1 MVSFKPLDRVIYDNK
16 LSTIRGFF
24 DNQILIQYGWNYKED
39 VALITTVNENEI
51 VKLDDSM
58 LDIVN
63 KELSHEKINSLL
75 PKQYWIR
82 NLRFV
87 KEDKSYQISNIN
99 INLNEN
105 EDIITLIDNEDNML
119 NITRAELDNSFSVYY
134 SEKEDEYD
142 REINKL
148 EDQIEYL
155 PNEIHEESVDNYNE
169 VTEHI
174 DLNINGYNFRFKHN
188 KIYQQEEIE
197 ITNEYIETL
206 QKILKIIGG
215 N

>member
-75 PKQYWIR
+75 P
-82 NLRFV
+82 
-87 KEDKSYQISNIN
+87 
-99 INLNEN
+99 
-105 EDIITLIDNEDNML
+105 
-119 NITRAELDNSFSVYY
+119 
-134 SEKEDEYD
+134 
-142 REINKL
+142 
-148 EDQIEYL
+148 
-155 PNEIHEESVDNYNE
+155 
-169 VTEHI
+169 
-174 DLNINGYNFRFKHN
+174 
-188 KIYQQEEIE
+188 
-197 ITNEYIETL
+197 
-206 QKILKIIGG
+206 
-215 N
+215 